1 MRHWFHLL
9 IRNSFFQVGL
19 GIFLV
24 MILGGLVLRMLEIG
38 KITEGE
44 APFWWAIVTMTTV
57 GYGDFVPKTPEGR
70 MFAVLVMFAGIS
82 LTAMFTA
89 IISSIFVAKRIREEK
104 GLEKV
109 NIKNHII
116 LCGWNRNADKIIH
129 SIQYLAEAPRKNIV
143 LINDL
148 DEEEIERLKTRYRK
162 IRLHFVVGD
171 FTSEQVLEKANLEAA
186 ETVIIIPS
194 DINDSIQNPDDKTIL
209 AALTIKGLEPNIRL
223 IAYLH
228 DRENLT
234 HIKRANADEVVIS
247 DDFGAYLN
255 YRTDVDSL
263 STRVSPTLF
272 YPLMAKVGDEKQ
284 SDKIM
289 EHFYNPD
296 EFYGEW
302 MLPSTTRNDPTFPRQ
317 RYWKG
322 AIWPPLNFL
331 TYLSLRQAGYSAA
344 ATELSEKSLKLIM
357 TEWTRKGYVSE
368 NYSAITGTGDD
379 TRLSSDRFHSWGA
392 LFGIM
397 TFIENGF
404 LPKTEK
410 PLD

>member
-57 GYGDFVPKTPEGR
+57 GYGDFAPKTPEGR

-116 LCGWNRNADKIIH
+116 LCGWNRNADKIID
-129 SIQYLAEAPRKNIV
+129 SIQYLAERGRKDIV

-148 DEEEIERLKTRYRK
+148 DEEEIARLKTRYRK
-162 IRLHFVVGD
+162 IRLHFVAGD
-171 FTSEQVLEKANLEAA
+171 FTSEQVLVKANLEVA

-194 DINDSIQNPDDKTIL
+194 DINDSIQNPDDKTIR

-247 DDFGAYLN
+247 DDFGAYMLASHVMDPGIPQTVNRLLDNVSKNRFKRVDIPSEFIGKPFDNLFNHFRKKNNSILVGVFSEEENLGIGEILSADTLALDAFIERKLKEGGISLKEESKISLEINPGSN
-255 YRTDVDSL
+255 YRIKDGN
-263 STRVSPTLF
+263 R
-272 YPLMAKVGDEKQ
+272 
-284 SDKIM
+284 
-289 EHFYNPD
+289 
-296 EFYGEW
+296 
-302 MLPSTTRNDPTFPRQ
+302 
-317 RYWKG
+317 
-322 AIWPPLNFL
+322 AIIIP
-331 TYLSLRQAGYSAA
+331 
-344 ATELSEKSLKLIM
+344 
-357 TEWTRKGYVSE
+357 
-368 NYSAITGTGDD
+368 
-379 TRLSSDRFHSWGA
+379 
-392 LFGIM
+392 
-397 TFIENGF
+397 
-404 LPKTEK
+404 
-410 PLD
+410 

>member
-57 GYGDFVPKTPEGR
+57 GYGDFTPKTLEGR
-70 MFAVLVMFAGIS
+70 MFAVFVMFAGIS

-171 FTSEQVLEKANLEAA
+171 FTSEQVLEKANLEVA

-194 DINDSIQNPDDKTIL
+194 DINDSIQNPDDKTIR

-247 DDFGAYLN
+247 DDFGAYMLASHVMNPGIPQTVNRLLDNVSKNRFKRVDIPSEFIGKPFDNLFNHFRKKNNSILVGIFSEEENLGIGEILSADTLALDAFIERKLKEGGISLKEESKISLEINPGSN
-255 YRTDVDSL
+255 YRIKDGN
-263 STRVSPTLF
+263 R
-272 YPLMAKVGDEKQ
+272 
-284 SDKIM
+284 
-289 EHFYNPD
+289 
-296 EFYGEW
+296 
-302 MLPSTTRNDPTFPRQ
+302 
-317 RYWKG
+317 
-322 AIWPPLNFL
+322 AIIIP
-331 TYLSLRQAGYSAA
+331 
-344 ATELSEKSLKLIM
+344 
-357 TEWTRKGYVSE
+357 
-368 NYSAITGTGDD
+368 
-379 TRLSSDRFHSWGA
+379 
-392 LFGIM
+392 
-397 TFIENGF
+397 
-404 LPKTEK
+404 
-410 PLD
+410 

>member
-57 GYGDFVPKTPEGR
+57 GYGDFAPKTPEGR

-104 GLEKV
+104 GLEKL

-148 DEEEIERLKTRYRK
+148 DEEEIARLKTRYRK

-194 DINDSIQNPDDKTIL
+194 DINDSIQNPDDKTIR

-247 DDFGAYLN
+247 DDFGAYMLASHVMDPGIPQTVNRLLDNVSKNRFKRVDIPSEFIGKPFDNLFNHFRKKNNSILVGVFSEEENLGIGEILSADTLALDAFIERKLKEGGISLKEESKISLEINPGSN
-255 YRTDVDSL
+255 YRIKDGN
-263 STRVSPTLF
+263 R
-272 YPLMAKVGDEKQ
+272 
-284 SDKIM
+284 
-289 EHFYNPD
+289 
-296 EFYGEW
+296 
-302 MLPSTTRNDPTFPRQ
+302 
-317 RYWKG
+317 
-322 AIWPPLNFL
+322 AI
-331 TYLSLRQAGYSAA
+331 
-344 ATELSEKSLKLIM
+344 I
-357 TEWTRKGYVSE
+357 
-368 NYSAITGTGDD
+368 IT
-379 TRLSSDRFHSWGA
+379 
-392 LFGIM
+392 
-397 TFIENGF
+397 
-404 LPKTEK
+404 
-410 PLD
+410 

>member
-57 GYGDFVPKTPEGR
+57 GYGDFAPKTPEGR

-116 LCGWNRNADKIIH
+116 LCGWNRNADKIID

-148 DEEEIERLKTRYRK
+148 DEEEIARLKTRYRK
-162 IRLHFVVGD
+162 IRLHFVAGD
-171 FTSEQVLEKANLEAA
+171 YTSEQVLVKANLEVA

-194 DINDSIQNPDDKTIL
+194 DISDSIHNPDDKTIL

-228 DRENLT
+228 NRENLT
-234 HIKRANADEVVIS
+234 HIKRANANEVVIS
-247 DDFGAYLN
+247 DDFGAYMLASHVMDPGIPQAVNRLLDNVSKNRFKRVDIPSEFIGKPFDNLFNHFRKKNNSILVGVFSEEENLGIGEVLSADTSALDAFIERKLKEGGISLMEASKISLEINPGSN
-255 YRTDVDSL
+255 YRIKDGN
-263 STRVSPTLF
+263 R
-272 YPLMAKVGDEKQ
+272 
-284 SDKIM
+284 
-289 EHFYNPD
+289 
-296 EFYGEW
+296 
-302 MLPSTTRNDPTFPRQ
+302 
-317 RYWKG
+317 
-322 AIWPPLNFL
+322 AIIIP
-331 TYLSLRQAGYSAA
+331 
-344 ATELSEKSLKLIM
+344 
-357 TEWTRKGYVSE
+357 
-368 NYSAITGTGDD
+368 
-379 TRLSSDRFHSWGA
+379 
-392 LFGIM
+392 
-397 TFIENGF
+397 
-404 LPKTEK
+404 
-410 PLD
+410 

>member
-57 GYGDFVPKTPEGR
+57 GYGDFAPKTPEGR

-104 GLEKV
+104 GLEKL

-148 DEEEIERLKTRYRK
+148 DEEEIARLKTRYRK

-171 FTSEQVLEKANLEAA
+171 FTSEQVLGKANLEAA

-194 DINDSIQNPDDKTIL
+194 DINDSIQNPDDKTIR

-247 DDFGAYLN
+247 DDFGAYMLASHVMDPGIPQTVNRLLDNVSKNRFKRVDIPSEFIGKPFDNLFNHFRKKNNSILVGVFSEEENLGIGEILSADTLALDAFIERKLKEGGISLKEESKISLEINPGSN
-255 YRTDVDSL
+255 YRIKDGN
-263 STRVSPTLF
+263 R
-272 YPLMAKVGDEKQ
+272 
-284 SDKIM
+284 
-289 EHFYNPD
+289 
-296 EFYGEW
+296 
-302 MLPSTTRNDPTFPRQ
+302 
-317 RYWKG
+317 
-322 AIWPPLNFL
+322 AI
-331 TYLSLRQAGYSAA
+331 
-344 ATELSEKSLKLIM
+344 I
-357 TEWTRKGYVSE
+357 
-368 NYSAITGTGDD
+368 IT
-379 TRLSSDRFHSWGA
+379 
-392 LFGIM
+392 
-397 TFIENGF
+397 
-404 LPKTEK
+404 
-410 PLD
+410 

>member
-1 MRHWFHLL
+1 MRHWFRLL

-57 GYGDFVPKTPEGR
+57 GYGDFTPKTLEGR
-70 MFAVLVMFAGIS
+70 MFAVFVMFAGIS

-116 LCGWNRNADKIIH
+116 LCGWNRNADKIID
-129 SIQYLAEAPRKNIV
+129 SIQYLAERGRKDIV

-148 DEEEIERLKTRYRK
+148 DEEEIARLKTRYRK
-162 IRLHFVVGD
+162 IRLHFVAGD
-171 FTSEQVLEKANLEAA
+171 YTSEQVLVKANLEVA

-194 DINDSIQNPDDKTIL
+194 DISDSIHNPDDKTIL

-247 DDFGAYLN
+247 DDFGAYMLASHVMNPGIPQTVNRLLDNVSKNRFKRVDIPSEFIGKPFDNLFNHFRKKNNSILVGIFSEEENLGIGEILSADTLALDAFIERKLKEGGISLMEASKISLEINPGSN
-255 YRTDVDSL
+255 YRIKDGN
-263 STRVSPTLF
+263 R
-272 YPLMAKVGDEKQ
+272 
-284 SDKIM
+284 
-289 EHFYNPD
+289 
-296 EFYGEW
+296 
-302 MLPSTTRNDPTFPRQ
+302 
-317 RYWKG
+317 
-322 AIWPPLNFL
+322 AIIIP
-331 TYLSLRQAGYSAA
+331 
-344 ATELSEKSLKLIM
+344 
-357 TEWTRKGYVSE
+357 
-368 NYSAITGTGDD
+368 
-379 TRLSSDRFHSWGA
+379 
-392 LFGIM
+392 
-397 TFIENGF
+397 
-404 LPKTEK
+404 
-410 PLD
+410 

>member
-57 GYGDFVPKTPEGR
+57 GYGDFAPKTPEGR

-148 DEEEIERLKTRYRK
+148 DEEEIARLKTRYRK

-194 DINDSIQNPDDKTIL
+194 DINDSIQNPDDKTIR

-247 DDFGAYLN
+247 DDFGAYMLASHVMDPGIPQTVNRLLDNVSKNRFKRVDIPSEFIGKPFDNLFNHFRKKNNSILVGVFSEEENLGIGEILSADTLALDAFIERKLKEGGISLKEESKISLEINPGSN
-255 YRTDVDSL
+255 YRIKDGN
-263 STRVSPTLF
+263 R
-272 YPLMAKVGDEKQ
+272 
-284 SDKIM
+284 
-289 EHFYNPD
+289 
-296 EFYGEW
+296 
-302 MLPSTTRNDPTFPRQ
+302 
-317 RYWKG
+317 
-322 AIWPPLNFL
+322 AIIIP
-331 TYLSLRQAGYSAA
+331 
-344 ATELSEKSLKLIM
+344 
-357 TEWTRKGYVSE
+357 
-368 NYSAITGTGDD
+368 
-379 TRLSSDRFHSWGA
+379 
-392 LFGIM
+392 
-397 TFIENGF
+397 
-404 LPKTEK
+404 
-410 PLD
+410 

>member
-1 MRHWFHLL
+1 MRHWFRLL

-57 GYGDFVPKTPEGR
+57 GYGDFAPKTPEGR

-116 LCGWNRNADKIIH
+116 LCGWNRNSEKIID
-129 SIQYLAEAPRKNIV
+129 SIQYLAERGRKDIV

-148 DEEEIERLKTRYRK
+148 DEEEIARLKTRYRK
-162 IRLHFVVGD
+162 IRLHFVAGD
-171 FTSEQVLEKANLEAA
+171 YTSEQVLVKANLEVA

-194 DINDSIQNPDDKTIL
+194 DISDSIHNPDDKTIL

-228 DRENLT
+228 NRENLT
-234 HIKRANADEVVIS
+234 HIKRANANEVVIS
-247 DDFGAYLN
+247 DDFGAYMLASHVMDPGIPQAVNRLLDNVSKNRFKRVDIPSEFIGKPFDNLFNHFRKKNNSILVGVFSEEENLGIGEVLSADTSALDAFIERKLKEGGISLMEASKISLEINPGSN
-255 YRTDVDSL
+255 YRIKDGN
-263 STRVSPTLF
+263 R
-272 YPLMAKVGDEKQ
+272 
-284 SDKIM
+284 
-289 EHFYNPD
+289 
-296 EFYGEW
+296 
-302 MLPSTTRNDPTFPRQ
+302 
-317 RYWKG
+317 
-322 AIWPPLNFL
+322 AIIIP
-331 TYLSLRQAGYSAA
+331 
-344 ATELSEKSLKLIM
+344 
-357 TEWTRKGYVSE
+357 
-368 NYSAITGTGDD
+368 
-379 TRLSSDRFHSWGA
+379 
-392 LFGIM
+392 
-397 TFIENGF
+397 
-404 LPKTEK
+404 
-410 PLD
+410 

>member
-57 GYGDFVPKTPEGR
+57 GYGDFAPKTPEGR

-194 DINDSIQNPDDKTIL
+194 DINDSIQNPDDKTIR

-247 DDFGAYLN
+247 DDFGAYMLASHVMDPGIPQTVNRLLDNVSKNRFKRVDIPSEFIGKPFDNLFNHFRKKNNSILVGVFSEEENLGIGEILSADTLALDAFIERKLKEGGISLKEESKISLEINPGSN
-255 YRTDVDSL
+255 YRIKDGN
-263 STRVSPTLF
+263 R
-272 YPLMAKVGDEKQ
+272 
-284 SDKIM
+284 
-289 EHFYNPD
+289 
-296 EFYGEW
+296 
-302 MLPSTTRNDPTFPRQ
+302 
-317 RYWKG
+317 
-322 AIWPPLNFL
+322 AI
-331 TYLSLRQAGYSAA
+331 
-344 ATELSEKSLKLIM
+344 I
-357 TEWTRKGYVSE
+357 
-368 NYSAITGTGDD
+368 IT
-379 TRLSSDRFHSWGA
+379 
-392 LFGIM
+392 
-397 TFIENGF
+397 
-404 LPKTEK
+404 
-410 PLD
+410 

>member
-1 MRHWFHLL
+1 MRHWFRLL

-57 GYGDFVPKTPEGR
+57 GYGDFAPKTPEGR

-116 LCGWNRNADKIIH
+116 LCGWNRNSEKIID
-129 SIQYLAEAPRKNIV
+129 SIQYLAERGRKDIV

-148 DEEEIERLKTRYRK
+148 DEEEIARLKTRYRK
-162 IRLHFVVGD
+162 IRLHFVAGD
-171 FTSEQVLEKANLEAA
+171 FTSEQVLVKANLEVA

-194 DINDSIQNPDDKTIL
+194 DISDSISNPDDKTIL

-228 DRENLT
+228 NRENLT
-234 HIKRANADEVVIS
+234 HIKRANANEVVIS
-247 DDFGAYLN
+247 DDFGAYMLASHVMDPGIPQAVNRLLDNVSKNRFKRVDIPSEFIGKPFDNLFNHFRKKNNSILVGVFSEEENLGIGEVLSADTSALDAFIERKLKEGGISLMEASKISLEINPGSN
-255 YRTDVDSL
+255 YRIKDGN
-263 STRVSPTLF
+263 R
-272 YPLMAKVGDEKQ
+272 
-284 SDKIM
+284 
-289 EHFYNPD
+289 
-296 EFYGEW
+296 
-302 MLPSTTRNDPTFPRQ
+302 
-317 RYWKG
+317 
-322 AIWPPLNFL
+322 AIIIP
-331 TYLSLRQAGYSAA
+331 
-344 ATELSEKSLKLIM
+344 
-357 TEWTRKGYVSE
+357 
-368 NYSAITGTGDD
+368 
-379 TRLSSDRFHSWGA
+379 
-392 LFGIM
+392 
-397 TFIENGF
+397 
-404 LPKTEK
+404 
-410 PLD
+410 

>member
-57 GYGDFVPKTPEGR
+57 GYGDFTPKTLEGR
-70 MFAVLVMFAGIS
+70 MFAVFVMFAGIS

-116 LCGWNRNADKIIH
+116 LCGWNRNADKIID

-148 DEEEIERLKTRYRK
+148 DEEEIARLKTRYRK

-194 DINDSIQNPDDKTIL
+194 DINDSIQNPDDKTIR

-247 DDFGAYLN
+247 DDFGAYMLASHVMNPGIPQTVNRLLDNVSKNRFKRVDIPSEFIGKPFDNLFNHFRKKNNSILVGIFSEEENLGIGEILSADTLALDAFIERKLKEGGISLKEESKISLEINPGSN
-255 YRTDVDSL
+255 YRIKDGN
-263 STRVSPTLF
+263 R
-272 YPLMAKVGDEKQ
+272 
-284 SDKIM
+284 
-289 EHFYNPD
+289 
-296 EFYGEW
+296 
-302 MLPSTTRNDPTFPRQ
+302 
-317 RYWKG
+317 
-322 AIWPPLNFL
+322 AIIIP
-331 TYLSLRQAGYSAA
+331 
-344 ATELSEKSLKLIM
+344 
-357 TEWTRKGYVSE
+357 
-368 NYSAITGTGDD
+368 
-379 TRLSSDRFHSWGA
+379 
-392 LFGIM
+392 
-397 TFIENGF
+397 
-404 LPKTEK
+404 
-410 PLD
+410 

>member
-57 GYGDFVPKTPEGR
+57 GYGDFAPKTPEGR

-148 DEEEIERLKTRYRK
+148 DEEEIARLKTRYRK

-194 DINDSIQNPDDKTIL
+194 DINDSIQNPDDKTIR

-228 DRENLT
+228 NRENLT

-247 DDFGAYLN
+247 DDFGAYMLASHVMDPGIPQTVNRLLDNVSKNRFKRVDIPSEFIGKPFDNLFNHFRKKNNSILVGVFSEEENLGIGEILSADTLALDAFIERKLKEGGISLKEESKISLEINPGSN
-255 YRTDVDSL
+255 YRIKDGN
-263 STRVSPTLF
+263 R
-272 YPLMAKVGDEKQ
+272 
-284 SDKIM
+284 
-289 EHFYNPD
+289 
-296 EFYGEW
+296 
-302 MLPSTTRNDPTFPRQ
+302 
-317 RYWKG
+317 
-322 AIWPPLNFL
+322 AI
-331 TYLSLRQAGYSAA
+331 
-344 ATELSEKSLKLIM
+344 I
-357 TEWTRKGYVSE
+357 
-368 NYSAITGTGDD
+368 IT
-379 TRLSSDRFHSWGA
+379 
-392 LFGIM
+392 
-397 TFIENGF
+397 
-404 LPKTEK
+404 
-410 PLD
+410 

>member
-57 GYGDFVPKTPEGR
+57 GYGDFAPKTPEGR

-247 DDFGAYLN
+247 DDFGAYMLASHVMDPGIPQTVNRLLDNVSKNRFKRVDIPSEFIGKPFDNLFNHFRKKNNSILVGVFSEEENLGIGEILSADTLALDAFIERKLKEGGISLKEESKISLEINPGSN
-255 YRTDVDSL
+255 YRIKDGN
-263 STRVSPTLF
+263 R
-272 YPLMAKVGDEKQ
+272 
-284 SDKIM
+284 
-289 EHFYNPD
+289 
-296 EFYGEW
+296 
-302 MLPSTTRNDPTFPRQ
+302 
-317 RYWKG
+317 
-322 AIWPPLNFL
+322 AI
-331 TYLSLRQAGYSAA
+331 
-344 ATELSEKSLKLIM
+344 I
-357 TEWTRKGYVSE
+357 
-368 NYSAITGTGDD
+368 IT
-379 TRLSSDRFHSWGA
+379 
-392 LFGIM
+392 
-397 TFIENGF
+397 
-404 LPKTEK
+404 
-410 PLD
+410 

>member
-1 MRHWFHLL
+1 MRHWFRLL

-24 MILGGLVLRMLEIG
+24 MILGGLVLRILEIG

-57 GYGDFVPKTPEGR
+57 GYGDFAPKTPEGR

-116 LCGWNRNADKIIH
+116 LCGWNRNADKIID
-129 SIQYLAEAPRKNIV
+129 SIQYLAERGRKDIV

-148 DEEEIERLKTRYRK
+148 DEEEIARLKTRYRK
-162 IRLHFVVGD
+162 IRLHFVAGD
-171 FTSEQVLEKANLEAA
+171 YTSEQVLVKANLEVA

-194 DINDSIQNPDDKTIL
+194 DISDSIHNPDDKTIL

-228 DRENLT
+228 NRENLT

-247 DDFGAYLN
+247 DDFGAYMLASHVMDPGIPQAVNRLLDNVSKNRFKRVDIPSEFIGKPFDNLFNHFRKKNNSILVGVFSEEENLGIGEVLSADTSALDAFIERKLKEGGISLMEASKISLEINPGSN
-255 YRTDVDSL
+255 YRIKDGN
-263 STRVSPTLF
+263 R
-272 YPLMAKVGDEKQ
+272 
-284 SDKIM
+284 
-289 EHFYNPD
+289 
-296 EFYGEW
+296 
-302 MLPSTTRNDPTFPRQ
+302 
-317 RYWKG
+317 
-322 AIWPPLNFL
+322 AIIIP
-331 TYLSLRQAGYSAA
+331 
-344 ATELSEKSLKLIM
+344 
-357 TEWTRKGYVSE
+357 
-368 NYSAITGTGDD
+368 
-379 TRLSSDRFHSWGA
+379 
-392 LFGIM
+392 
-397 TFIENGF
+397 
-404 LPKTEK
+404 
-410 PLD
+410 

>member
-57 GYGDFVPKTPEGR
+57 GYGDFTPKTLEGR
-70 MFAVLVMFAGIS
+70 MFAVFVMFAGIS

-116 LCGWNRNADKIIH
+116 LCGWNRNADKIID
-129 SIQYLAEAPRKNIV
+129 SIQYLAEAPRKNVV

-148 DEEEIERLKTRYRK
+148 DEEEIARLKTRYRK

-194 DINDSIQNPDDKTIL
+194 DINDSIQNPDDKTIR

-247 DDFGAYLN
+247 DDFGAYMLASHVMNPGIPQTVNRLLDNVSKNRFKRVDIPSEFIGKPFDNLFNHFRKKNNSILVGVFSEEENLGIGEILSADTLALDAFIERKLKEGGISLKEESKISLEINPGSN
-255 YRTDVDSL
+255 YRIKDGN
-263 STRVSPTLF
+263 R
-272 YPLMAKVGDEKQ
+272 
-284 SDKIM
+284 
-289 EHFYNPD
+289 
-296 EFYGEW
+296 
-302 MLPSTTRNDPTFPRQ
+302 
-317 RYWKG
+317 
-322 AIWPPLNFL
+322 AIIIP
-331 TYLSLRQAGYSAA
+331 
-344 ATELSEKSLKLIM
+344 
-357 TEWTRKGYVSE
+357 
-368 NYSAITGTGDD
+368 
-379 TRLSSDRFHSWGA
+379 
-392 LFGIM
+392 
-397 TFIENGF
+397 
-404 LPKTEK
+404 
-410 PLD
+410 

>member
-57 GYGDFVPKTPEGR
+57 GYGDFTPKTLEGR
-70 MFAVLVMFAGIS
+70 MFAVFVMFAGIS

-116 LCGWNRNADKIIH
+116 LCGWNRNADKIID

-148 DEEEIERLKTRYRK
+148 DEEEIARLKTRYRK

-247 DDFGAYLN
+247 DDFGAYMLASHVMNPGIPQTVNRLLDNVSKNRFKRVDIPSEFIGKPFDNLFNHFRKKNNSILVGVFSEEENLGIGEILSADTLALDAFIERKLKEGGISLKEESKISLEINPGSN
-255 YRTDVDSL
+255 YRIKDGN
-263 STRVSPTLF
+263 R
-272 YPLMAKVGDEKQ
+272 
-284 SDKIM
+284 
-289 EHFYNPD
+289 
-296 EFYGEW
+296 
-302 MLPSTTRNDPTFPRQ
+302 
-317 RYWKG
+317 
-322 AIWPPLNFL
+322 AIIIP
-331 TYLSLRQAGYSAA
+331 
-344 ATELSEKSLKLIM
+344 
-357 TEWTRKGYVSE
+357 
-368 NYSAITGTGDD
+368 
-379 TRLSSDRFHSWGA
+379 
-392 LFGIM
+392 
-397 TFIENGF
+397 
-404 LPKTEK
+404 
-410 PLD
+410 